1 MANPAQT
8 SLDDVATAAQDLA
21 TVSES
26 LATSGQSLATS
37 PEDLVTT
44 QPKTPK
50 EIKQET
56 FKIMLKNLPISNS
69 TRNNVAELFRRYGYE
84 YTFHSS
90 NVADIF
96 SVKPAAA
103 TAALRKLR
111 KLGVIESPKCGVYQF
126 VKK

>member
-1 MANPAQT
+1 
-8 SLDDVATAAQDLA
+8 
-21 TVSES
+21 
-26 LATSGQSLATS
+26 
-37 PEDLVTT
+37 
-44 QPKTPK
+44 
-50 EIKQET
+50 
-56 FKIMLKNLPISNS
+56 MLKNLPISNS

-111 KLGVIESPKCGVYQF
+111 KLGVIESLKYGVYQF
-126 VKK
+126 VKIKIGFSLFGQLDTGLVLRVGGGSGRRI